1 MRCTT
6 IKNSWGGEARW
17 CKTAA
22 GWLAVQR
29 SSTADDVKASSD
41 GASIGV
47 DVVSASYLGIAVLSV
62 LLASPGDW
70 L

>member
-1 MRCTT
+1 MCCTT
-6 IKNSWGGEARW
+6 IKHSWGGKTRW

-41 GASIGV
+41 GASIDV
-47 DVVSASYLGIAVLSV
+47 DVVSASYLGIAFLSI
-62 LLASPGDW
+62 LLASPGD
-70 L
+70 